1 METFFWLL
9 AVTLI
14 VLGIFGTVLP
24 GLPGSPLVF
33 AGLFIGAWIDGFEK
47 VGLWTL
53 LILAALTLLSFVV
66 DLVAAALGAK
76 KFGASRHALIGC
88 VIGTLVGL
96 FFGIPGLIA
105 GPFIGA
111 FIGEL
116 MVRKNVWKAGIAGIA
131 TTLGL
136 ILGIAAKLTI
146 VFVMVGIFL
155 TAYVL
160 VK

>member
-1 METFFWLL
+1 
-9 AVTLI
+9 
-14 VLGIFGTVLP
+14 
-24 GLPGSPLVF
+24 
-33 AGLFIGAWIDGFEK
+33 
-47 VGLWTL
+47 
-53 LILAALTLLSFVV
+53 
-66 DLVAAALGAK
+66 
-76 KFGASRHALIGC
+76 
-88 VIGTLVGL
+88 
-96 FFGIPGLIA
+96 
-105 GPFIGA
+105 
-111 FIGEL
+111 